1 MGMSNRQEKLLLNQ
15 ARQAQ
20 FLEEKKTNAVEKRWE
35 DAQVKAA
42 GIQSVLDYAVEQ
54 YTQHK
59 DELEESVQ
67 EQVEEQI
74 KARQKEIEDFLM
86 EEKDIYLEGMKPKS
100 D

>member
-1 MGMSNRQEKLLLNQ
+1 MSKRQEKLLLNQ

-20 FLEEKKTNAVEKRWE
+20 FLEEKKVSAYEKRWE

-59 DELEESVQ
+59 DEIDEATQKE
-67 EQVEEQI
+67 VEEQI
-74 KARQKEIEDFLM
+74 KARQKEIEEFIM
-86 EEKDIYLEGMKPKS
+86 SEKELYLESAGIQA